1 MMASGENRFSSTMW
15 RQMPVSAQSGDSLG
29 QITVTSQ
36 SQSPTQSGLGL
47 SQSQWS
53 QAGTPGLGSD
63 PGFAGSP
70 IDQISEIQVTANGAP
85 PPGTPTPPENIP
97 GGPWQW
103 TDNGTNPRG
112 GQFYGPKQPRGPRG
126 SLTWSPPTP
135 NQRGYW
141 KATPPSGPAQRYFPW
156 GDPMSPDQKQW
167 GTSPF
172 DGPSVPPFAPWAFFL
187 WALGYSDPAY

>member
-1 MMASGENRFSSTMW
+1 MMASGEIRLSTMTM
-15 RQMPVSAQSGDSLG
+15 RQMPVLAQSQDPMQSGGLG
-29 QITVTSQ
+29 MSQ
-36 SQSPTQSGLGL
+36 SQL
-47 SQSQWS
+47 SQ
-53 QAGTPGLGSD
+53 AETPGFGSD
-63 PGFAGSP
+63 PGFAGSSP
-70 IDQISEIQVTANGAP
+70 DQISEIIVTANGAP
-85 PPGTPTPPENIP
+85 PAGTPTPPENIP

-103 TDNGTNPRG
+103 TDDDTNPRG

-141 KATPPSGPAQRYFPW
+141 KATPPNGPAQRYFPW